1 MTRNRLACSRS
12 GVSETSRSSDTPHP
26 FRRIAPMLMATVLF
40 LPSAGWAQQSSGIA
54 GSVTDDTGGLLPGVT
69 VEVSSPALIE
79 GSRTVFTDG
88 QGNYNA
94 VNLIPGTYSVT
105 FTLPGFST
113 VIREGVVLTAGF
125 TANIDAE
132 MAVGGIEETITVTG
146 ASPLVDVQNTVA
158 QQSLTTEQL
167 ETLPTGLK
175 AVASSLISLV
185 PGVTGTADV
194 GGTSGLYRAN
204 GQSGALFFH
213 GKSDSEMLFDGM
225 GIADPN
231 GVSII
236 YMVNTAFSSETV
248 LETSGGNAESKAT
261 LVMNLIPEEGGN
273 QFSGMFDARYSNDS
287 LQANNLDQGLMDQGV
302 TFTNEMLKFYNVDA
316 TIGGPI
322 AEDRVWFF
330 AASRAARNK
339 NTVPGP
345 FFNTSIGSPTFEYTP
360 DESRKA
366 YRTEWMRS
374 VGGRI
379 TWQASERNKIGVFA
393 DFQSFFNR
401 GRGEFY
407 SPEAFV
413 HQYNLSPEQ
422 LYQTTWTS
430 PVSSRLLLEA
440 GFSNMRGRWPYPS
453 PGDGEFASAPDAVH
467 LRELTTGF
475 RWNARQYYSDHIKK
489 HRYSERGSLSYVTG
503 SHAFKAG
510 FQLEHG
516 ISEFQQEIHGDVWYH
531 LRNGL
536 PSRITQHATYADDP
550 ARST

>member
-1 MTRNRLACSRS
+1 MPCSSAPLLVAPLLLVPLAA
-12 GVSETSRSSDTPHP
+12 H
-26 FRRIAPMLMATVLF
+26 
-40 LPSAGWAQQSSGIA
+40 AQQANGIA
-54 GSVTDDTGGLLPGVT
+54 GSVTDDTGGILPGVT

-94 VNLIPGTYSVT
+94 INLIPGTYSVT

-125 TANIDAE
+125 TANIVAE

-146 ASPLVDVQNTVA
+146 ASPLVDIQNTVA

-175 AVASSLISLV
+175 AVASSLIALV

-213 GKSDSEMLFDGM
+213 GKSDSELLFDGM

-273 QFSGMFDARYSNDS
+273 RFSGMFDARYSNDS
-287 LQANNLDQGLMDQGV
+287 LQADNLDQGLMDQGV

-316 TIGGPI
+316 TLGGPI

-330 AASRAARNK
+330 AASPRRPQQEHRTRPVLQHQHREPDVRIHSRRESEGVPHGMDAERRRTDHVAGLGEKQDRRLCRLPVVLQSGPGRVLLAGGLRPPVQPLARAV
-339 NTVPGP
+339 VPDQPGRRRCRAGCCSRPASRTCAAGGP
-345 FFNTSIGSPTFEYTP
+345 IRRPETGS
-360 DESRKA
+360 SR
-366 YRTEWMRS
+366 RC
-374 VGGRI
+374 
-379 TWQASERNKIGVFA
+379 
-393 DFQSFFNR
+393 R
-401 GRGEFY
+401 GR
-407 SPEAFV
+407 S
-413 HQYNLSPEQ
+413 
-422 LYQTTWTS
+422 TC
-430 PVSSRLLLEA
+430 
-440 GFSNMRGRWPYPS
+440 
-453 PGDGEFASAPDAVH
+453 
-467 LRELTTGF
+467 
-475 RWNARQYYSDHIKK
+475 
-489 HRYSERGSLSYVTG
+489 GS
-503 SHAFKAG
+503 
-510 FQLEHG
+510 
-516 ISEFQQEIHGDVWYH
+516 
-531 LRNGL
+531 
-536 PSRITQHATYADDP
+536 
-550 ARST
+550 